1 MDIFQVVGSLV
12 CTSRHPGL
20 SQLPLRVLRDNSGKV
35 QVAVDTVGSR
45 EGSWVFTISGTA
57 GRLALD
63 DKSLLSDLT
72 IGGVIDSWDQ
82 QDGDITPRGQ
92 K

>member
-1 MDIFQVVGSLV
+1 MEIFQVVGSLV
-12 CTSRHPGL
+12 CTCRHPGL
-20 SQLPLRVLRDNSGKV
+20 HHLPLRVVKDAGGKL
-35 QVAVDTVGSR
+35 QVAVDTIGSR
-45 EGSWVFTISGTA
+45 KGNWVFAISGTA

-82 QDGDITPRGQ
+82 LGGETNSS
-92 K
+92 